1 MSRAANMVVAAS
13 SNAAEKPKGK
23 PRGRPIQKGQVL
35 NPKGRPVG
43 SRQKISEKF
52 IDLLAKD
59 FEAHGETAIIN
70 LREQK
75 PDAYIRVV
83 ADLVPKDVNLNLD
96 PSHAFIDML
105 KLVSGER

>member
-1 MSRAANMVVAAS
+1 MSADDSVASTAQKQRRVV
-13 SNAAEKPKGK
+13 GK
-23 PRGRPIQKGQVL
+23 PFQKGVSGNPAGRPL
-35 NPKGRPVG
+35 G
-43 SRQKISEKF
+43 SRQKISERF

-83 ADLVPKDVNLNLD
+83 ADLVPKDVNLNVD
-96 PSHAFIDML
+96 PSHAFLEML
-105 KLVSGER
+105 KMVSGGSK

>member
-1 MSRAANMVVAAS
+1 V
-13 SNAAEKPKGK
+13 
-23 PRGRPIQKGQVL
+23 RGRPIQKGQVL

-43 SRQKISEKF
+43 SRQKISERF

-59 FEAHGETAIIN
+59 FEAHGETAIVN

-83 ADLVPKDVNLNLD
+83 ADLVPKDVTLTVD
-96 PSHAFIDML
+96 PSHAFLEML
-105 KLVSGER
+105 KMVSGGKS